1 MAGERANLGLSR
13 RTRMAVSGLAAL
25 VLVLLFVLLVRAF
38 APEFTAQAVQTISR
52 TLSVTITAP
61 PPPEPSPAPKPAG
74 GSGEAGKRAV
84 PREAAAPKPKVPIAK
99 TPAPQASSSGSADTS
114 GARDSGTG
122 TGAGGSGTGT
132 GSGAGGGGQGGGAV
146 SKPVH
151 ISGRIDRAA
160 DFPIPAGGRE
170 ARIGKAVILALT
182 VSPDGR
188 ATACRVYKSSGL
200 PETDEVTCRLARE
213 RLRFRPATNAAGEP
227 VTGTFYWQQKFF
239 F

>member
-1 MAGERANLGLSR
+1 MVGERADLGLTR
-13 RTRMAVSGLAAL
+13 RTRMAISGLVAL
-25 VLVLLFVLLVRAF
+25 VLLVLFALLIRAF
-38 APEFTAQAVQTISR
+38 APQFTAQAVQTISQ

-61 PPPEPSPAPKPAG
+61 PPEPSPSPEPEG
-74 GSGEAGKRAV
+74 GSGEVGRRAI

-99 TPAPQASSSGSADTS
+99 APAPQASSSSSADTS
-114 GARDSGTG
+114 GARDNGTG

-151 ISGRIDRAA
+151 IAGRIDRAA

-170 ARIGKAVILALT
+170 VRIGKAVILALT
-182 VSPDGR
+182 VSPEGR
-188 ATACRVYKSSGL
+188 ATACRIYKSSGL

-227 VTGTFYWQQKFF
+227 VIGTFYWQQKFF

>member
-1 MAGERANLGLSR
+1 MAGERADLGLPR
-13 RTRMAVSGLAAL
+13 RTRIALAVLAGA
-25 VLVLLFVLLVRAF
+25 VLLLLLALLVRAF
-38 APEFTAQAVQTISR
+38 APGFTAQAVKAITG

-61 PPPEPSPAPKPAG
+61 PPPEPSPAPEPAG
-74 GSGEAGKRAV
+74 GSGEAGKKTI
-84 PREAAAPKPKVPIAK
+84 PREVAVAKPKVPIAK

-132 GSGAGGGGQGGGAV
+132 GSGAGGGGQGGGGV

-151 ISGRIDRAA
+151 IAGRIDRAA

-170 ARIGKAVILALT
+170 ARIGKSVILALT
-182 VSPDGR
+182 VNAEGR
-188 ATACRVYKSSGL
+188 ATACRIYKGSGL